1 MNNKVT
7 LPDLISLLTIT
18 FSALTMSA
26 FAVSPPPDGGYP
38 TWNTAE
44 GEDALFGT
52 QSGYNNTAIGY
63 HAIYA
68 NGNRAYGTG
77 VGALALTNGNP
88 NTAVGYAALTASFGA
103 WNTAVGY
110 KALTSNTNGNGDTA
124 TGYQALAS
132 NVNGNDNTA
141 NGYNALFANTSG
153 TYNTANGY
161 QALNKNTEGHDNV
174 ATGARALFANTS
186 GVYNTA
192 EGAGALAANTTGW
205 DNTAHGYHVLGAN
218 QAGQNNTAMGAFA
231 LARSKSGSDNTA
243 FGFDALFNTS
253 TGSNNIALGDSAG
266 IDLTTGSNNITIGH
280 RGFAGEANTIRI
292 GTQNVQ
298 TATYVAGI
306 YGTPVPGGITVRV
319 NSDGL
324 LGTAVSSER
333 FKDHINPM
341 EKASESVFSLKP
353 VTFRYKK
360 EFDPVGIPQFG
371 LVAEEVAKVNPD
383 LVVRDKGGKPY
394 TVRYDAVDAML
405 LNEFLKEHAKLE
417 RLEAT
422 LADQQKSVQNVVAKF
437 SAQLDEQDAEIVRL
451 RAAATADQGN

>member
-18 FSALTMSA
+18 FFALTMSA

-68 NGNRAYGTG
+68 NGNRPYGTG

-141 NGYNALFANTSG
+141 NGYNALFSNTIGSYNTATGSGALFANTSG

-192 EGAGALAANTTGW
+192 EGAGALAANTTGS

-243 FGFDALFNTS
+243 FGFDALFNTN

-333 FKDHINPM
+333 FKDHINRM

-371 LVAEEVAKVNPD
+371 LVA
-383 LVVRDKGGKPY
+383 
-394 TVRYDAVDAML
+394 AML

-417 RLEAT
+417 QLEAT